1 MALDVTKIC
10 RICLESDKISFDMYT
25 SFYEKRNILYSDMLA
40 KCTQIKPHIEDGLP
54 QLICNDCGR
63 QLKRAYT
70 FNLQC
75 DESDKRLK
83 LMLAKSE
90 IKGNSLSNGLV
101 KDELDFGDIKCDNG
115 LGANMEL
122 LTLDETA
129 GDIRNIK
136 LGK

>member
-1 MALDVTKIC
+1 MKYKCDFFNKIIHLNV
-10 RICLESDKISFDMYT
+10 ICF
-25 SFYEKRNILYSDMLA
+25 
-40 KCTQIKPHIEDGLP
+40 QPHIEDGLP

-90 IKGNSLSNGLV
+90 IKGNALSNGLV

-115 LGANMEL
+115 LRANMEL